1 MVRSR
6 LLFAVD
12 WILALSMILGITT
25 GCGKGGGGGLDG
37 VIELEQRALGF
48 ELGGRLAALAV
59 ARGDRVHKDQPLA
72 KLDDSLE
79 RAQGPLREAE
89 LAGAEAR
96 LALLMAGARASEV
109 RALEA
114 QLTAASTQVEAAER
128 DLSRQ
133 QGLFARGA
141 STRAMTDDLETRLS
155 RARAERDAAAQRLRT
170 LQGGSRPQEIR
181 AAEAARDG
189 ARAALALLHERL
201 KHYQLLGP
209 AEGVVLDVTARE
221 GEVVSP
227 GAAVVL
233 FAQLGA
239 PYVDLFV
246 PTSGL
251 AGLQVGQ
258 QASVRPD
265 GESRSYPARVEH
277 ISRVTE
283 YTPRYLLSEAERATL
298 VTRVR
303 VRIDDKEERLH
314 AGVPCKVSLG
324 ARPSP

>member
-1 MVRSR
+1 MA
-6 LLFAVD
+6 LTMALTMT
-12 WILALSMILGITT
+12 LALGMTT

-48 ELGGRLAALAV
+48 ELGGRVATLAV
-59 ARGDRVHKDQPLA
+59 SRGDRVHKDQPLA

-128 DLSRQ
+128 DLARQ

-141 STRAMTDDLETRLS
+141 STRAMTDDLETRLQ

-170 LQGGSRPQEIR
+170 VQGGSRPQEIR

-201 KHYQLLGP
+201 QHYQLLGP
-209 AEGVVLDVTARE
+209 AEGVVLDVTVRE

-233 FAQLGA
+233 FAQPGT
-239 PYVDLFV
+239 PYVDVFV
-246 PTSGL
+246 PTPAL

-258 QASVRPD
+258 AASVRPD
-265 GESRSYPARVEH
+265 GEARSYPARIEH

-303 VRIDDKEERLH
+303 VRIEDKEERLH
-314 AGVPCKVSLG
+314 AGVPCKVTLAG
-324 ARPSP
+324 KGGQRP